1 MYLEIILSTFD
12 GEYFLLI
19 NQNADRGQ
27 DPVERRN
34 LIVFNKR

>member
-19 NQNADRGQ
+19 NQNADQ
-27 DPVERRN
+27 VPVERHN